1 MILLGGADA
10 DAYVTDSAASTTDLL
25 ESLLFSL
32 LETAVFARI
41 FLKELL
47 ADRNVILAEN
57 IVSKLCYIVD
67 IALAIYQIT
76 NHQVPPFGDLA

>member
-10 DAYVTDSAASTTDLL
+10 DAFVTDSAPSTTDLL

-67 IALAIYQIT
+67 AALAYNKSLIIAFYPLVT
-76 NHQVPPFGDLA
+76 

>member
-10 DAYVTDSAASTTDLL
+10 DAYVTESASTTDLL

>member
-67 IALAIYQIT
+67 IALAMYQIT
-76 NHQVPPFGDLA
+76 NHRFLPFGDLA